1 MCIYAFDCMY
11 LNGVNLMGEP
21 LLKRREAL
29 YSAFQEVPGEFH
41 FAVAKVSRDVE
52 ELQVFLEDSIV
63 ENTEAR
69 GGVENKRSADV
80 ESTNRV
86 RASV

>member
-1 MCIYAFDCMY
+1 VQVCIYAFDCMY

-41 FAVAKVSRDVE
+41 FAVAKVSRA
-52 ELQVFLEDSIV
+52 IV
-63 ENTEAR
+63 ENTEGLIVKTMDATY
-69 GGVENKRSADV
+69 EPSKR
-80 ESTNRV
+80 
-86 RASV
+86 